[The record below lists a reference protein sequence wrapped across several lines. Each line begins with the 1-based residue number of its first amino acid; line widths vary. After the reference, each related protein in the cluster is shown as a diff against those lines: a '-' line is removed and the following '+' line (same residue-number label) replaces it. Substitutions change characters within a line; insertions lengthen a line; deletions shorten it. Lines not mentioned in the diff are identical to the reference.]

1 VFPTVYVSV
10 ADQDPYVLGHPGSG
24 FFCHQDLNPSLFW
37 EFFMIFYFKK
47 NDGNVPSKSNKQ
59 ENLEKIE
66 FLLPS
71 SRSLTKIAGSGSVSQ
86 MHESADPDLY
96 QNVKDPQHWLRPT
109 FAKNYLYVRHQLTIL
124 IQFLWKKVYVEEIF
138 YL

>member
-96 QNVKDPQHWLRPT
+96 QKCQGSATLVTSHFCQKLPLCQTSVNNLNSVSL
-109 FAKNYLYVRHQLTIL
+109 
-124 IQFLWKKVYVEEIF
+124 EEIF